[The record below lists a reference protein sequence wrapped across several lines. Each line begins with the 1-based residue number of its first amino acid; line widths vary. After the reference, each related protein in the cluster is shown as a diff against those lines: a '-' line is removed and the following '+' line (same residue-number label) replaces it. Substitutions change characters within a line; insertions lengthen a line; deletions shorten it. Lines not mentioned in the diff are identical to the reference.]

1 MQQHTFNTNIYTEF
15 NLKVVILAI
24 P

>member
-1 MQQHTFNTNIYTEF
+1 MQQHTFSINIYTEF
-15 NLKVVILAI
+15 NLKDVILAI